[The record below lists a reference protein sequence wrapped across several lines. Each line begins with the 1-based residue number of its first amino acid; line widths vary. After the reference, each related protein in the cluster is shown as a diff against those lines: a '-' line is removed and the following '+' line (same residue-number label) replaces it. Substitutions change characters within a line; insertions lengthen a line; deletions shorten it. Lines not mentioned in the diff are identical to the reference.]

1 MAMAKAWR
9 MPSWVALAL
18 LVALLAAAME
28 HSLSLAEEEQGGA
41 EPTPTA
47 PEDAAAA
54 ADAPEEAAA
63 DVPAAAATEAGE
75 DDGAPAPAPASQEA
89 AEETPSSSIGAKA
102 KAGFHQMMEGLSA
115 SKAKLECKIMG
126 NCPTSD

>member
-47 PEDAAAA
+47 PEAAAA
-54 ADAPEEAAA
+54 ADAPAA
-63 DVPAAAATEAGE
+63 PATEAGE

>member
-54 ADAPEEAAA
+54 ADAPAA
-63 DVPAAAATEAGE
+63 PATEAGE